1 MATAAPSLARTL
13 DFGDSDETEP
23 AEICAGT
30 DHVGGQT
37 PNPSRAVSRGRVL
50 PSAGRV
56 TRGAEAGVHVL
67 PWRGRDK
74 YRLLEHR
81 RRQAQI
87 AARRLLAAVD

>member
-13 DFGDSDETEP
+13 DFGDSEETEP
-23 AEICAGT
+23 AEVGAGT
-30 DHVGGQT
+30 DHVGRQT
-37 PNPSRAVSRGRVL
+37 PNPSRAVSRRRVL

-56 TRGAEAGVHVL
+56 TRVAEAGVHVL

-87 AARRLLAAVD
+87 AARRLLAALD